1 MLHYLLYRNSKVWTV
16 IAVALEEKYGVGG
29 FAKASNGQRHVVE
42 VLVGKVS
49 VEGLV
54 RGLMDRLGVEAGVE
68 AWSASTTW
76 STFPVDEDHLSIL
89 PYPQVTCYPLSVF
102 LP

>member
-16 IAVALEEKYGVGG
+16 IVVALEEKYGVGG
-29 FAKASNGQRHVVE
+29 FAEASNGQRHAVE
-42 VLVGKVS
+42 VLVGKVC
-49 VEGLV
+49 VQGLV
-54 RGLMDRLGVEAGVE
+54 RGLMEGLGVDARVE
-68 AWSASTTW
+68 AWSTSTTW
-76 STFPVDEDHLSIL
+76 STLPVDEDHLSIL